1 MFKNISEKQQAL
13 QIIMDN
19 YSSYTIDSVN
29 KNVTLNV
36 TIAYD
41 IGDIEEKITM
51 IETELNILEG
61 EVERENEELSINQIQ
76 DLNDSLE
83 LLKNLLIKLN

>member
-1 MFKNISEKQQAL
+1 
-13 QIIMDN
+13 MDN

>member
-1 MFKNISEKQQAL
+1 MIKYISEKQQAL

>member
-1 MFKNISEKQQAL
+1 MIKYISEKQQAL

-41 IGDIEEKITM
+41 TGDIEEKITM

>member
-1 MFKNISEKQQAL
+1 MIKYISEKQQAL

-41 IGDIEEKITM
+41 TGDIEEKITM
-51 IETELNILEG
+51 IETELNALES
-61 EVERENEELSINQIQ
+61 EVERENEELTINQIQ

-83 LLKNLLIKLN
+83 LLKDLLIKLN